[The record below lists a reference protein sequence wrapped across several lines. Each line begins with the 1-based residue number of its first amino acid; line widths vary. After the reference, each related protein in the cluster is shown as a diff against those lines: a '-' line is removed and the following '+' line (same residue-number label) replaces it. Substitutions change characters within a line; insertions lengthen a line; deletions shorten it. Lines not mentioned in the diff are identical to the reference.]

1 LKILR
6 VWHGWTTVEN
16 ADAYEELLT
25 TSIVPGILAKAIP
38 GLTGVDI
45 LRRTDRRDADI
56 EFVTLMTF
64 DDWSAV
70 ETFAGPERTGSVV
83 PPAAR
88 EVLKRYD
95 AHSQHYELVERHTA
109 R

>member
-1 LKILR
+1 MILR
-6 VWHGWTTVEN
+6 VWHGWTTIEN

-25 TSIVPGILAKAIP
+25 TSIVPGITSRAIP
-38 GLTGVDI
+38 GLSAVDV
-45 LRRTDRRDADI
+45 LRRSDNLDAEV

-70 ETFAGPERTGSVV
+70 EMFAGPQRTHSVV

-95 AHSQHYELVERHTA
+95 AHSQHYELVDRQTTH
-109 R
+109 